1 MNIRK
6 LTPRIL
12 KRIIS
17 EEKIKLESKKRKAKI
32 SPKKN
37 KAKKINEEKSVK
49 QLKLMKKRQ
58 AILLNEIKKLH
69 LARKKI
75 KKQLIKSL

>member
-6 LTPRIL
+6 LTPSIL
-12 KRIIS
+12 KRIIN
-17 EEKIKLESKKRKAKI
+17 EEKKKLALKKRKDVKSSKKRK
-32 SPKKN
+32 S
-37 KAKKINEEKSVK
+37 KKINEEKSVK
-49 QLKLMKKRQ
+49 KLKLIKKRQ

-69 LARKKI
+69 FARKKI